1 MCTDSAVTA
10 YVALEIELNNF
21 KRIGLASMED
31 GVNNPKFRNSRRRM
45 GNGDSSKGSKVKCL
59 QEQVIFCIYVP
70 HIHTICLIVV

>member
-10 YVALEIELNNF
+10 YFASEIELNDF

-31 GVNNPKFRNSRRRM
+31 GVNNPKSRNSRGRM
-45 GNGDSSKGSKVKCL
+45 GNGDRSKGSKVKGL

-70 HIHTICLIVV
+70 HIHTIYLIAI